1 MKVNYSKKFL
11 KQLSKL
17 PPTPKRKIE
26 HFVFYE
32 LPKIYKIELSGNIEK
47 MKGYKNYYKVRFGN
61 YRVGM
66 FYKSDTLYVKT
77 VMHRKDIYNYF
88 P

>member
-1 MKVNYSKKFL
+1 MKVLYSKKFL

-17 PPTPKRKIE
+17 PYNVKEKIE
-26 HFVFYE
+26 FFVFDD
-32 LPKIYKIELSGNIEK
+32 LPTLDNIELSGKIEK
-47 MKGYKNYYKVRFGN
+47 MRGYSGYYKVRFGD
-61 YRVGM
+61 YRVGL
-66 FYKSDTLYVKT
+66 YKQAENIIVKL